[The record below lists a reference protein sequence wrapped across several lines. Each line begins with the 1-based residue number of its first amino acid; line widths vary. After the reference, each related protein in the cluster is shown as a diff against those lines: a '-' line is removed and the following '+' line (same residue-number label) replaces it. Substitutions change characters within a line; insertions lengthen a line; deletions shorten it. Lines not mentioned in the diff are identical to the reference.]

1 MPSSK
6 KRIARGASPPAG
18 AGAAAGT
25 KGIGRWTI
33 LVVVVAAVAGGY
45 AFVRGMTDS
54 TKGRADPNDLTQIA
68 LGRAV
73 YNKHCASCHG
83 ANLEGQ
89 PAWRVRKPD
98 GRLPA
103 PPHDADGHTWH
114 HADEQLFGITKRGIQ
129 AYAPPGYESDMP
141 AFEGVLTDA
150 EIWAALAF
158 IKNRWPEEIRKRQDR
173 LNELGRR

>member
-6 KRIARGASPPAG
+6 KRLSPGAKAK
-18 AGAAAGT
+18 T
-25 KGIGRWTI
+25 RWPI
-33 LVVVVAAVAGGY
+33 LVAVVAAVAVAGGY
-45 AFVRGMTDS
+45 LFMRGMADM
-54 TKGRADPNDLTQIA
+54 TKGRADPNDSAQVA
-68 LGRAV
+68 LGRTV
-73 YNKHCASCHG
+73 YDKRCASCHG

-89 PAWRVRKPD
+89 PEWRVRKPD

-114 HADEQLFGITKRGIQ
+114 HADEHLFGITKRGIQ

-141 AFEGVLTDA
+141 AFDGVLADA

-158 IKNRWPEEIRKRQDR
+158 IKSRWPEEIRKRQER